1 MNLITEIEGVPLDG
15 SDLRTMANKLGN
27 NAVKSLLYDN
37 LAGLTLDDLFSDVNT
52 VFVLYRIRNAGGP
65 NPVVGHWVALIK
77 NDMGFQ
83 YYDPYGLSISQDLQ
97 ITGEPDH
104 FRRLFKG
111 KSINVNKKRH
121 QRFKNEVN
129 TCGRHCVSRSTAWFL
144 TNGEYDDLLQPIV
157 QGHMVSTLDVYV
169 SILTMFLD
177 DSDKAVLRMIPQLV
191 GRD

>member
-15 SDLRTMANKLGN
+15 SDLRSMATKLGN

-37 LAGLTLDDLFSDVNT
+37 LAGVTLDELFSDVNT
-52 VFVLYRIRNAGGP
+52 VFILYQIRNGMGP
-65 NPVVGHWVALIK
+65 KPVVGHWVSLIK

-83 YYDPYGLSISQDLQ
+83 YYDPYGLTISQDLH

-104 FRRLFKG
+104 FKRLFKG
-111 KSINVNKKRH
+111 KTVNINDKRH

-129 TCGRHCVSRSTAWFL
+129 TCGRHCVSRSTMWFL
-144 TNGEYDDLLQPIV
+144 NNGEYNDLLQPIV
-157 QGHMVSTLDVYV
+157 QAHMVSTLDVYV

-177 DSDKAVLRMIPQLV
+177 DSDKAVLQMIPQLV
-191 GRD
+191 TR